1 MSKIEVLV
9 YEQDTSSAAAISL
22 ALRALGYGVTGFS
35 SDPQSALKLASK
47 LKADLALID
56 IDGAGEALGLSLAL
70 SLRRRF
76 ELPIVYTTS
85 FVHPA
90 VAAQLTGSPAVDFV
104 LRPLSSERI
113 AAAIERCFNRHLSSE
128 GWIETQPYMNAE
140 ELSKVN
146 ALNNSRIFHVG

>member
-85 FVHPA
+85 FIHPA

-104 LRPLSSERI
+104 LRPLTSERI
-113 AAAIERCFNRHLSSE
+113 ATAIDRCYDRHISS
-128 GWIETQPYMNAE
+128 GDWIGSRAYMNAD
-140 ELSKVN
+140 ELSQVN
-146 ALNNSRIFHVG
+146 SLNNSRIFHAG